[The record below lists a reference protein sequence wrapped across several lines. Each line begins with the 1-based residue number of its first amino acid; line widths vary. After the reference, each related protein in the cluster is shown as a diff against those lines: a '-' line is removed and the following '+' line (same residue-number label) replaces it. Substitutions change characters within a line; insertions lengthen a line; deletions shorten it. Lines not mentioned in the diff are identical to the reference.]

1 MTLAWKW
8 HARDAFA
15 EECSGLGF
23 WKMHVG
29 CREDGRDVEEVAVRE
44 ASLSDIRVERPSVE
58 VLPDSEYC
66 IDKGQC
72 VKLRRTA
79 SKWMINTGP

>member
-1 MTLAWKW
+1 MYVILVRSFMTLARKW

-29 CREDGRDVEEVAVRE
+29 CRKDGRDVEEVAE
-44 ASLSDIRVERPSVE
+44 EGEDE
-58 VLPDSEYC
+58 
-66 IDKGQC
+66 
-72 VKLRRTA
+72 
-79 SKWMINTGP
+79 